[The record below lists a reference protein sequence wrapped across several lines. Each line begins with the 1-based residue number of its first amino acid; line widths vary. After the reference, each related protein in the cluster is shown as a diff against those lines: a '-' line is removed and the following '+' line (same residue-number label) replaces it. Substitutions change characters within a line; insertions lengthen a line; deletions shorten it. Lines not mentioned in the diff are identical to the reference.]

1 MNANKPSRRF
11 DSRLIQK
18 PRQQPRLQR
27 TAWGFVTLV
36 FWAFYFYLWAPVLTL
51 ISWLVGGRLA
61 WVQLYE
67 RKQQLD
73 PFLIIALPVLLVGCA
88 ALLIVWA
95 EYNRFR
101 FSGKERRAPRI
112 DVAHADIA
120 RDLGATD
127 ALARQ
132 LASAKAVMLHM
143 DDDAR
148 PVGLT
153 EQQLP
158 VTPLGER
165 AAR

>member
-1 MNANKPSRRF
+1 MSTDTPSRRF

-27 TAWGFVTLV
+27 TAWGFVTLA

-51 ISWLVGGRLA
+51 ASWLAGGHLA

-73 PFLIIALPVLLVGCA
+73 PFLMIALPVLLVGCA
-88 ALLIVWA
+88 ALLILWA

-101 FSGKERRAPRI
+101 FAGRERRAPRI
-112 DVAHADIA
+112 DIA
-120 RDLGATD
+120 LPEIAYDLGASV
-127 ALARQ
+127 ALAQQ
-132 LASAKAVMLHM
+132 LSNAKSLTLHM
-143 DDDAR
+143 DDHAR

-153 EQQLP
+153 ERLQEPRPPLP
-158 VTPLGER
+158 
-165 AAR
+165 